1 MKRKK
6 LTWLI
11 ILEVCLL
18 AGLVA
23 AAVWFTTNPDLLRQ
37 PEVTEPTVI
46 TTAPTT
52 EAATQAT
59 TAATT
64 QPATE
69 ATTVPATEET
79 TVPEPVPEHYYLS
92 FAGDCTLGTLYELY
106 GVSSCFPGIVGE
118 NYEYPF
124 AAVQQW
130 FGSDDFTMVNL
141 EGPLT
146 NEGTP
151 AQKTYCFRGDPA
163 LAQILPAGSV
173 ECVSIANNHTYD
185 FGQIGYENTKKA
197 LDSVGVA
204 YAGDAEIRLI
214 ETERGLKIGVL
225 CVEFYIDPDLMVS
238 QIAELKYQGAEIV
251 IVSFHWGFE
260 GTYRHTYDQSAV
272 AYAAIDAGANIVY
285 GHHPHVLQRM
295 EEYNGGM
302 IYYSLGNFS
311 FGGNDNPADFDT
323 ALISQQVIRDID
335 GSVRLGDCTPV
346 PCRISSID
354 RRNDFQPTPVGEDS
368 EYYERIMSKLNGTYS
383 GPNLDTGSDDEE
395 ETTAATEETTAA
407 TEAPSEETTAPVEE
421 TTAAPTEADTTTEI
435 PASTSAETQPPAEEP
450 ADSAPA
456 T

>member
-69 ATTVPATEET
+69 ATTVPDTEET

-124 AAVQQW
+124 AAVQEW

-173 ECVSIANNHTYD
+173 ECVSLANNHSED
-185 FGQIGYENTKKA
+185 FGSVGYENTQKA
-197 LDSVGVA
+197 LDGVGVA
-204 YAGDAEIRLI
+204 YAGNGETIMV
-214 ETERGLKIGVL
+214 ETERGLKIGILAVA
-225 CVEFYIDPDLMVS
+225 FYIDHEEMTEKIIS
-238 QIAELKYQGAEIV
+238 LKDQGAQVI
-251 IVSFHWGFE
+251 IVSFHWGNE
-260 GTYRHTYDQSAV
+260 GYYSHTYDQQL
-272 AYAAIDAGANIVY
+272 YA
-285 GHHPHVLQRM
+285 
-295 EEYNGGM
+295 
-302 IYYSLGNFS
+302 
-311 FGGNDNPADFDT
+311 
-323 ALISQQVIRDID
+323 
-335 GSVRLGDCTPV
+335 
-346 PCRISSID
+346 
-354 RRNDFQPTPVGEDS
+354 
-368 EYYERIMSKLNGTYS
+368 
-383 GPNLDTGSDDEE
+383 
-395 ETTAATEETTAA
+395 
-407 TEAPSEETTAPVEE
+407 
-421 TTAAPTEADTTTEI
+421 
-435 PASTSAETQPPAEEP
+435 
-450 ADSAPA
+450 
-456 T
+456 

>member
-23 AAVWFTTNPDLLRQ
+23 AAVWFTTNPALLRQ

-173 ECVSIANNHTYD
+173 ECVSLANNHSED
-185 FGQIGYENTKKA
+185 FGSVGYENTQKA
-197 LDSVGVA
+197 LDGVGVA
-204 YAGDAEIRLI
+204 YAGNGETIMV
-214 ETERGLKIGVL
+214 ETERGLKIGILAVA
-225 CVEFYIDPDLMVS
+225 FYIDHEEMTEKIIS
-238 QIAELKYQGAEIV
+238 LKDQGAQVI
-251 IVSFHWGFE
+251 IVSFHWGNE
-260 GTYRHTYDQSAV
+260 GYYSHTYDQQLY
-272 AYAAIDAGANIVY
+272 AYTAIDAGANIIF
-285 GHHPHVLQRM
+285 GHHPHVLQAM

-302 IYYSLGNFS
+302 IYYSLGNFA
-311 FGGNDNPADFDT
+311 FGGNDCPKDFDT
-323 ALISQQVIRDID
+323 ALISQEVIVDVDGTVSLGECKAIPCSISPID
-335 GSVRLGDCTPV
+335 QTNR
-346 PCRISSID
+346 
-354 RRNDFQPTPVGEDS
+354 FQPTPAEEGSDRYNRVME
-368 EYYERIMSKLNGTYS
+368 KLSGTYS
-383 GPNLDTGSDDEE
+383 GPDIAPTE
-395 ETTAATEETTAA
+395 ATEETTEETVEQTTADTTAETAA
-407 TEAPSEETTAPVEE
+407 PATEETTVDA
-421 TTAAPTEADTTTEI
+421 TEVTE
-435 PASTSAETQPPAEEP
+435 
-450 ADSAPA
+450 
-456 T
+456 

>member
-6 LTWLI
+6 ITWLI

-124 AAVQQW
+124 AAVQEW
-130 FGSDDFTMVNL
+130 FANDDFTMVNL

-173 ECVSIANNHTYD
+173 ECVSLANNHSED
-185 FGQIGYENTKKA
+185 FGYVGYENTQKA
-197 LDSVGVA
+197 LDGVGVA
-204 YAGDAEIRLI
+204 YAGNGDTII
-214 ETERGLKIGVL
+214 VETERGLKIGILAVA
-225 CVEFYIDPDLMVS
+225 FYIDHEEMTEKIIS
-238 QIAELKYQGAEIV
+238 LKDQGAQVI
-251 IVSFHWGFE
+251 IVSFHWGNE
-260 GTYRHTYDQSAV
+260 GYYSHTYDQQLY
-272 AYAAIDAGANIVY
+272 AYTAIDAGANIIF
-285 GHHPHVLQRM
+285 GHHPHVLQAM

-302 IYYSLGNFS
+302 IYYSLGNFA
-311 FGGNDNPADFDT
+311 FGGNDCPKDFDT
-323 ALISQQVIRDID
+323 ALINQEVIVDVD
-335 GSVRLGDCTPV
+335 GTVSLGECKAI
-346 PCRISSID
+346 PCSISPLDHIN
-354 RRNDFQPTPVGEDS
+354 RFQPTPAEEGSDRYNRVME
-368 EYYERIMSKLNGTYS
+368 KLNGTYY
-383 GPNLDTGSDDEE
+383 GPDIAPTEATEKTTE
-395 ETTAATEETTAA
+395 ETVADTTAETAAPATEETTVDA
-407 TEAPSEETTAPVEE
+407 TEV
-421 TTAAPTEADTTTEI
+421 TE
-435 PASTSAETQPPAEEP
+435 
-450 ADSAPA
+450 
-456 T
+456 